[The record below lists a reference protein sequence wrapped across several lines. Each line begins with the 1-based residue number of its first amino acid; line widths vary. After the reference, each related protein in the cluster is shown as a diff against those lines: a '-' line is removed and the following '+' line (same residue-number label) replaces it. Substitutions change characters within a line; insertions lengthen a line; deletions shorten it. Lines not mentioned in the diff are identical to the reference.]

1 MDKTVLKN
9 FAVYARDK
17 LIKDT
22 KSKAAR
28 LGIRKEEIIPPLP
41 ESTSDMYIFDIGAVE
56 THKIYGKEV
65 RQYEKLIG
73 ELNKRKADQDYN
85 AVYDS
90 LVEEI
95 AYTWFNR
102 LIAIRFMEV
111 NNYLPDKMR
120 ILSSGREGVNEP
132 EFVTHYLDTSL
143 NFTENE
149 RNQLV
154 EWKIDGRAPAME
166 KMFHLLFIKECNALN
181 ESLPKLFEK
190 TDDYA
195 ELLLNIS
202 YNDPDGVVYKLVH
215 DVPEEYFDIESEN
228 GSGQV
233 EIIGWMYQYY
243 NTEPKAIVD
252 AEVKKG
258 KKVSKEEVP
267 AKTQLF
273 TPDWI
278 VRYMVENSLG
288 RLWIEKLIAGGDKRS
303 EKEIAKKFNWE
314 YYIAEAEQSSEVKE
328 QLKEIQRD
336 RKNIQLEDIKF
347 IDPAMGSF
355 HIGVYAFEIF
365 MQLYGSQGYMD
376 KEAAKSII
384 ENNLYGLDIDKRA
397 YQLSYFA
404 VMMKGRQYDRKI
416 LDGGIKCNLHTI
428 SESNNVNRKH
438 LDYLGSNIS
447 DKKAWEKVRKEI
459 EDMLDIFE
467 DAKEYGSIL
476 NIPDKY
482 DFSALKEFITNIKP
496 QTQLSFETVHIEK
509 TQQEILEILNTAEIL
524 SQKYDIVVTNPP
536 YMGNSNMNTKLSKY
550 LKDNYPDSKSD
561 LFAVFMERCREFA
574 KSYGYYDMITQHS
587 WMFLSSFKKLRKQLL
602 DKVIFR
608 NIIHLGA
615 KSFGEDVGTIVQN
628 VVFSATKLSNCP
640 FATKIIDLTGQNTSE
655 GKNFE
660 LQRIIKEGIYI
671 SKELYIRVLKEL
683 CKIPGNPFAYW
694 VDKNVLNI
702 FSSFDCLAKLAK
714 PRQGMAT
721 SDNNRFLRR
730 WFEANIQKIKF
741 DTSDCED
748 IKKFSPRWFPYNKGG
763 AYRKWYGNNEFII
776 NWAHNGRD
784 VKEYARK
791 LYKSYSRTIKNEE
804 YYFKE
809 GLTYTFISQDMGVR
823 YCESGFIFDVAGS
836 SIFFKSRKELYVT
849 LGLLCSKVSKFFLD
863 IVNPTYNIQVGDIK
877 NIPINSAM
885 FCSDI
890 ILRIQAL
897 VEENIKI
904 AKVDWDSFET
914 SWDFKIHPLLDEY
927 KQKQVPKMIK
937 SAYENWRNFANSQFD
952 KLKANEEE
960 LNRIFIKIYG
970 LENELT
976 PEVSD
981 RDITIAKIFDT
992 KDEIYDDI
1000 KGNRYILTKKD
1011 VIKSFI
1017 SYAVGCIFGRYSLDV
1032 ERLAYAGGRWD
1043 DSKYIT
1049 FIHDK
1054 DNIILITD
1062 EEYFEDDIVN
1072 RFVEFVKAC
1081 YGEET
1086 LEENLKFIAD
1096 ALGGKGTPREVMRNY
1111 FLKDFYKD
1119 HVKTYKKRPIYWMYD
1134 SGKENGFKALIYMH
1148 RYNEGTTG
1156 KLRVDYLHEMQK
1168 AYERTMDNLKDNIMH
1183 NKNPR
1188 EVANSEKRFAKI
1200 TKQLKECKDYD
1211 EKIAHLAL
1219 ARILIDLDDGVK
1231 MNYSK
1236 VQTDEKGKNLQILA
1250 KIR

>member
-1 MDKTVLKN
+1 MDKTVLKK
-9 FAVYARDK
+9 FAMDARDK
-17 LIKDT
+17 LMKDI

-28 LGIRKEEIIPPLP
+28 IGIKKEGITDHLP

-73 ELNKRKADQDYN
+73 ELNKRKADQNYN

-181 ESLPKLFEK
+181 ESLPELFEK

-365 MQLYGSQGYMD
+365 MQLYESQGYTD

-482 DFSALKEFITNIKP
+482 DFSALKEFIINIKP
-496 QTQLSFETVHIEK
+496 QAQLSIETIYIEK
-509 TQQEILEILNTAEIL
+509 TQQKILEIFNTAEIL

-561 LFAVFMERCREFA
+561 LFATFMERCREFV
-574 KSYGYYDMITQHS
+574 KNHGYYAMITQHS
-587 WMFLSSFKKLRKQLL
+587 WMFLSSYKKLRKKLQSNTICNM
-602 DKVIFR
+602 V
-608 NIIHLGA
+608 HLGPKA
-615 KSFGEDVGTIVQN
+615 FEEIGGEVVQSTAFVIKKISIDDYKGSYIRLVDFNNAEKKEIKTLEAIKNPQCGYYYETDQDNFKKIPEMPVAYWLSNNFIAVFDSKTVKDYSFKTLKGIYTGNNDKYLRYWQEVKYEDV
-628 VVFSATKLSNCP
+628 
-640 FATKIIDLTGQNTSE
+640 
-655 GKNFE
+655 
-660 LQRIIKEGIYI
+660 
-671 SKELYIRVLKEL
+671 
-683 CKIPGNPFAYW
+683 
-694 VDKNVLNI
+694 
-702 FSSFDCLAKLAK
+702 
-714 PRQGMAT
+714 
-721 SDNNRFLRR
+721 
-730 WFEANIQKIKF
+730 
-741 DTSDCED
+741 
-748 IKKFSPRWFPYNKGG
+748 IKKRWNKYSKGG
-763 AYRKWYGNNEFII
+763 FFRKWYGNSQFVIYWEN
-776 NWAHNGRD
+776 NG
-784 VKEYARK
+784 EM
-791 LYKSYSRTIKNEE
+791 LKNDSHAGVGASK
-804 YYFKE
+804 YYGKPH
-809 GLTYTFISQDMGVR
+809 IVW
-823 YCESGFIFDVAGS
+823 SGICSEKPSFREDPFDVYFDDVSPAVIYNS
-836 SIFFKSRKELYVT
+836 NKELL
-849 LGLLCSKVSKFFLD
+849 LGILNSCVVEKILKV
-863 IVNPTYNIQVGDIK
+863 IAPTIHFQAGDIK
-877 NIPINSAM
+877 QVPIKE
-885 FCSDI
+885 
-890 ILRIQAL
+890 ILYKDVASCIKGL
-897 VEENIKI
+897 VEENISIEEK
-904 AKVDWDSFET
+904 DWDSFET
-914 SWDFKIHPLLDEY
+914 SWDFKIHPLLDKN
-927 KQKQVPKMIK
+927 KQKQVLKTIK
-937 SAYENWRNFANSQFD
+937 SAYGNWKNFANSQFD
-952 KLKANEEE
+952 KLKTNEEE

-970 LENELT
+970 LEDELT

-981 RDITIAKIFDT
+981 RDITITKIFDT
-992 KDEIYDDI
+992 KGEIYDDI
-1000 KGNRYILTKKD
+1000 RGNRYILTKKD

-1017 SYAVGCIFGRYSLDV
+1017 SYAVGCMFGRYSLDI
-1032 ERLAYAGGRWD
+1032 EGLTYAGGKWD
-1043 DSKYIT
+1043 DSKYII
-1049 FIHDK
+1049 FMPDK

-1148 RYNEGTTG
+1148 RYNEDTTG

-1168 AYERTMDNLKDNIMH
+1168 AYERTMDNLKDDIVH

-1188 EVANSEKRFAKI
+1188 EVAKSEKRLAKI

-1219 ARILIDLDDGVK
+1219 ARIPIDLDDGVK
-1231 MNYSK
+1231 VNYSK